1 MLGLVG
7 ALGIA
12 QIVSWGSLYYAIGV
26 LGPPMRDELGV
37 SELFLF
43 GSFTA
48 GLLVCGAIAP
58 AAGRAIDRL
67 GGSRVLSVGSVAG
80 ALGMG
85 VLAMA
90 NGPVV
95 VVLGWA
101 IAGASMAATL
111 YDPAFATL
119 SQHAGDKYRRA
130 VTALTLLGGFASTV
144 FWPLSKVLLDA
155 FGWRATFGIY
165 SALQLAVCLPIHA
178 FVIPT
183 RARVSPAHAAM
194 ALAGGRAAPAARPGL
209 AKLNAAFAIANLVV
223 GVIAVHMV
231 GLLTGSGLTTKE
243 AIAISVLMGPMQVA
257 GRIVEMAFLRRVHA
271 TQVGIVSLSLIVLA
285 IVLLML
291 VAGGGVLPILFVI
304 AYGAGNGLLTIVR
317 GAAPAEMYGSDG
329 LGELLGR
336 LSRSSS
342 YARALGPATY
352 PALVAAGL
360 GERSSMALLDALLVV
375 GLATYCL
382 ALREARRARGLA

>member
-12 QIVSWGSLYYAIGV
+12 QIISWGSLYYAIGV
-26 LGPPMRDELGV
+26 LGPPMRAELGV

-48 GLLVCGAIAP
+48 GLLACGALAP
-58 AAGRAIDRL
+58 ATGRAIDRL
-67 GGSRVLSVGSVAG
+67 GGSKVLSVGSVAG
-80 ALGMG
+80 ALGMA

-90 NGPVV
+90 NGPALVV
-95 VVLGWA
+95 AGWA

-144 FWPLSKVLLDA
+144 FWPLSKVLLDS

-165 SALQLAVCLPIHA
+165 AALQVAVCLPIHM
-178 FVIPT
+178 FVIPART
-183 RARVSPAHAAM
+183 RAGSPTQARSDDR
-194 ALAGGRAAPAARPGL
+194 RAPSERPGL

-223 GVIAVHMV
+223 GVVAVHMV
-231 GLLTGSGLTTKE
+231 GLLTGAGLTTSE

-257 GRIVEMAFLRRVHA
+257 GRIVEMAFLRRAHA
-271 TQVGIVSLSLIVLA
+271 THVGVVALSLIAIA
-285 IVLLML
+285 IVVLTL
-291 VAGGGVLPILFVI
+291 VSGGGVLALLFVI
-304 AYGAGNGLLTIVR
+304 AYGAGNGILTIVR
-317 GAAPAEMYGSDG
+317 GAAPAEMYGADG
-329 LGELLGR
+329 LGGLLGH
-336 LSRSSS
+336 LSRASS

-352 PALVAAGL
+352 PALIAIGLGEGASLALLDTLLAAGL
-360 GERSSMALLDALLVV
+360 VLYIAAI
-375 GLATYCL
+375 
-382 ALREARRARGLA
+382 REAGRQRGLA

>member
-12 QIVSWGSLYYAIGV
+12 QIISWGSLYYAIGV
-26 LGPPMRDELGV
+26 LGAPMRAELGV

-58 AAGRAIDRL
+58 ATGRAIDRL
-67 GGSRVLSVGSVAG
+67 GGSRVLAVGSVAG
-80 ALGMG
+80 ALGMA

-90 NGPVV
+90 NGAAMVV
-95 VVLGWA
+95 FGWA

-155 FGWRATFGIY
+155 FGWRATWGAY
-165 SALQLAVCLPIHA
+165 AALQIAVCLPIHL
-178 FVIPT
+178 FVIPA
-183 RARVSPAHAAM
+183 RAR
-194 ALAGGRAAPAARPGL
+194 AGSSTQATSHERRAAGKRPGL

-223 GVIAVHMV
+223 GVVAVHMV
-231 GLLTGSGLTTKE
+231 GLLTGAGLTTSE

-257 GRIVEMAFLRRVHA
+257 GRIVEMAFLKRAHA
-271 TQVGIVSLSLIVLA
+271 THVGVVALSLIVIA
-285 IVLLML
+285 IVVLML
-291 VAGGGVLPILFVI
+291 VSGGGVLALLFVM
-304 AYGAGNGLLTIVR
+304 AYGAGNGILTIVR
-317 GAAPAEMYGSDG
+317 GAAPAEMYGAES
-329 LGELLGR
+329 LGGLLGH
-336 LSRSSS
+336 LSRASS

-352 PALVAAGL
+352 PALVAIGL
-360 GERSSMALLDALLVV
+360 GEGTSLAMLDALLAA
-375 GLATYCL
+375 GLVLYIA
-382 ALREARRARGLA
+382 AIREAGRKRGLA

>member
-1 MLGLVG
+1 MPGLVG

-12 QIVSWGSLYYAIGV
+12 QIISWGSLYYAIGV
-26 LGPPMRDELGV
+26 LGAPMRAELGV

-58 AAGRAIDRL
+58 ATGRAIDRL
-67 GGSRVLSVGSVAG
+67 GGSKVLSVGSVAG
-80 ALGMG
+80 ALGMA

-90 NGPVV
+90 NSATLVV
-95 VVLGWA
+95 IGWA

-155 FGWRATFGIY
+155 LGWRATWGVY
-165 SALQLAVCLPIHA
+165 AALQIAVCLPIHM
-178 FVIPT
+178 FVIPA
-183 RARVSPAHAAM
+183 RAR
-194 ALAGGRAAPAARPGL
+194 AGSSTQARSDDQRASSERPGL

-223 GVIAVHMV
+223 GVVAVHMV
-231 GLLTGSGLTTKE
+231 GLLTGAGLTTSE

-257 GRIVEMAFLRRVHA
+257 GRIVEMAFLKRAHA
-271 TQVGIVSLSLIVLA
+271 THVGVVALSLIVIA
-285 IVLLML
+285 IVVLML
-291 VAGGGVLPILFVI
+291 VSGGGVLALLFVM
-304 AYGAGNGLLTIVR
+304 AYGAGNGILTIVR
-317 GAAPAEMYGSDG
+317 GAAPAEMYGAEG
-329 LGELLGR
+329 LGGLLGH
-336 LSRSSS
+336 LSRASS

-352 PALVAAGL
+352 PALAAIGL
-360 GERSSMALLDALLVV
+360 GEGTSLAMLDALLAA
-375 GLATYCL
+375 GLVLYIA
-382 ALREARRARGLA
+382 AIREAGRKRGLA

>member
-12 QIVSWGSLYYAIGV
+12 QIISWGSLYYAIGV
-26 LGPPMRDELGV
+26 LGPPMRAELGV

-48 GLLVCGAIAP
+48 GLLACGALAP
-58 AAGRAIDRL
+58 ATGRAIDRL
-67 GGSRVLSVGSVAG
+67 GGSKVLSAGSAAG
-80 ALGMG
+80 ALGMA

-90 NGPVV
+90 NGPALVV
-95 VVLGWA
+95 AGWA

-144 FWPLSKVLLDA
+144 FWPLSKVLLDS

-165 SALQLAVCLPIHA
+165 AALQVAVCLPIHM

-183 RARVSPAHAAM
+183 RT
-194 ALAGGRAAPAARPGL
+194 RAASSTQARSDDRRAPNERPGL

-223 GVIAVHMV
+223 GVVAVHMV
-231 GLLTGSGLTTKE
+231 GLLTGAGLTTSE

-257 GRIVEMAFLRRVHA
+257 GRIVEMAFLKRARA
-271 TQVGIVSLSLIVLA
+271 THVGVVALSLIAIA
-285 IVLLML
+285 IVVLML
-291 VAGGGVLPILFVI
+291 VSGGGVLALLFVI
-304 AYGAGNGLLTIVR
+304 AYGAGNGILTIVR
-317 GAAPAEMYGSDG
+317 GAAPAEMYGAEG
-329 LGELLGR
+329 LGGLLGH
-336 LSRSSS
+336 LSRASS

-352 PALVAAGL
+352 PALIAIGLGEGTSLALLDTLLAAGL
-360 GERSSMALLDALLVV
+360 VLYVAAI
-375 GLATYCL
+375 
-382 ALREARRARGLA
+382 REAGRERGLA

>member
-1 MLGLVG
+1 MPALVG

-12 QIVSWGSLYYAIGV
+12 QIISWGSMYYAIGV
-26 LGPPMRDELGV
+26 LGAPMRAELGV

-67 GGSRVLSVGSVAG
+67 GGSKVLSVGSVAG
-80 ALGMG
+80 ALGMA

-90 NGPVV
+90 NGAAM

-144 FWPLSKVLLDA
+144 FWPLSKTLLDA
-155 FGWRATFGIY
+155 FGWRATWGIY
-165 SALQLAVCLPIHA
+165 AALQIAVCLPIHM
-178 FVIPT
+178 FVIPARERRGSSAQARSDDR
-183 RARVSPAHAAM
+183 RASN
-194 ALAGGRAAPAARPGL
+194 ARPGL

-223 GVIAVHMV
+223 GVVAVHMV
-231 GLLTGSGLTTKE
+231 GLLTGAGLTTSE

-257 GRIVEMAFLRRVHA
+257 GRIVEMAFLKRAHA
-271 TQVGIVSLSLIVLA
+271 THVGVVALSLIVIA
-285 IVLLML
+285 IVVLML
-291 VAGGGVLPILFVI
+291 VSGGGVLALLFVM
-304 AYGAGNGLLTIVR
+304 AYGAGNGILTIVR
-317 GAAPAEMYGSDG
+317 GAAPAEMYGAEG
-329 LGELLGR
+329 LGGLLGH
-336 LSRSSS
+336 LSRASS

-352 PALVAAGL
+352 PALVAIGL
-360 GERSSMALLDALLVV
+360 GEGTSLAMLDALLAA
-375 GLATYCL
+375 GLVLYIA
-382 ALREARRARGLA
+382 AIREAGRKRGLA